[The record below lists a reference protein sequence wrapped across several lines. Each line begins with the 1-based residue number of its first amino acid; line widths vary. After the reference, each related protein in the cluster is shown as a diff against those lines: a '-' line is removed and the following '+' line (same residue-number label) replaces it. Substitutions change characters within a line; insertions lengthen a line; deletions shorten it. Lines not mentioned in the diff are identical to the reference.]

1 MSLAYIATITATFI
15 VLDSIY
21 FTVNNTFL
29 KKTIQ
34 SVQKSPIKINYIGV
48 FLTYVFMVAMEY
60 YFIIMQNRTV
70 IDAFLLGIG
79 IYGIYELTNFA
90 TLVNWPFSMVIMDTI
105 WGGIL
110 FASATFVI
118 RYVLKLKM

>member
-34 SVQKSPIKINYIGV
+34 SVQKSSIKINYIGV

-110 FASATFVI
+110 FASATCVI

>member
-34 SVQKSPIKINYIGV
+34 SVQKSSIKINYIGV

-110 FASATFVI
+110 FASATCMI
-118 RYVLKLKM
+118 RYGL

>member
-34 SVQKSPIKINYIGV
+34 SVQKSSIKINYIGV

-60 YFIIMQNRTV
+60 CFIIMQNRTV

-110 FASATFVI
+110 FASATCVI